1 MDFLIQTNQF
11 PLTVDLDYP
20 SQMDIVRFS
29 YVAICFIPPN
39 KFFVI

>member
-20 SQMDIVRFS
+20 SQMEILRFS
-29 YVAICFIPPN
+29 YVAFALSHQTS
-39 KFFVI
+39 FL